1 MKRKSRRDDPERQ
14 TYSVQ
19 ERARIL
25 GISPS
30 TVRFRIEDKSIPI
43 VEGLGKLQR
52 IPKWWV
58 DEQVGR
64 RSGGAQ

>member
-1 MKRKSRRDDPERQ
+1 MKRKSRRDDPATL

-19 ERARIL
+19 ETARIL
-25 GISPS
+25 GISPP
-30 TVRFRIEDKSIPI
+30 TVRRRIADGSIRI

-58 DEQVGR
+58 DQQVGR
-64 RSGGAQ
+64 RTGGLE

>member
-1 MKRKSRRDDPERQ
+1 MKRKSRRDPARL

-19 ERARIL
+19 ETARIL

-30 TVRFRIEDKSIPI
+30 TVRRRIKDESIRI

-58 DEQVGR
+58 DKQVGR
-64 RSGGAQ
+64 E

>member
-1 MKRKSRRDDPERQ
+1 MKRKRRRDDPARL

-19 ERARIL
+19 ETAQIL

-30 TVRFRIEDKSIPI
+30 TVRRRIKDESIPI

-58 DEQVGR
+58 DKQVGR
-64 RSGGAQ
+64 E